1 MKKIYL
7 LSLIS
12 IMLGFSFSAL
22 AGTITMKTN
31 KAVGEKLSLA
41 LNGDMS
47 VNLTWGDGTTETF
60 ASNGQLREVTVKSES
75 LTITTDKDITA
86 LYVCEDGL
94 TELNVSAAPSLKR
107 LFCSDNALTQLDL
120 SRCTELTHLDC
131 QDNQLVGV
139 TIGSLK
145 IEHVNISGN
154 QLRST
159 GLKSNGVSNIKSLLC
174 AGNNMT
180 TISYLSSMTNMQ
192 TFLCQ
197 NNQLSS
203 LSISKCKALR
213 DLVAFNNQLVA
224 LNTPAL
230 PILFNLY
237 VDNNQLET
245 LDFSSNPGIQH
256 ISAGGNNLKE
266 LTWANKTNGVYDNVT
281 YVNLANNALFFNSFP
296 TIYNYSSRKYTMDAE
311 LTPQRPYHLMDA
323 ANINEAYAL
332 RETFVTN
339 GWTAGVNASLTLT
352 DANGATLESNTDYT
366 YRSGQL
372 TFLKAHPGVVISAES
387 RYYPDITLTTEP
399 FNVIDPTGI
408 SIVENENTI
417 DTGRIYDIQG
427 RQTLGLPSQK
437 GIYIVN
443 GKKIVIR

>member
-1 MKKIYL
+1 
-7 LSLIS
+7 
-12 IMLGFSFSAL
+12 
-22 AGTITMKTN
+22 
-31 KAVGEKLSLA
+31 
-41 LNGDMS
+41 
-47 VNLTWGDGTTETF
+47 
-60 ASNGQLREVTVKSES
+60 
-75 LTITTDKDITA
+75 
-86 LYVCEDGL
+86 
-94 TELNVSAAPSLKR
+94 
-107 LFCSDNALTQLDL
+107 
-120 SRCTELTHLDC
+120 
-131 QDNQLVGV
+131 
-139 TIGSLK
+139 
-145 IEHVNISGN
+145 
-154 QLRST
+154 
-159 GLKSNGVSNIKSLLC
+159 
-174 AGNNMT
+174 
-180 TISYLSSMTNMQ
+180 
-192 TFLCQ
+192 
-197 NNQLSS
+197 
-203 LSISKCKALR
+203 
-213 DLVAFNNQLVA
+213 
-224 LNTPAL
+224 
-230 PILFNLY
+230 
-237 VDNNQLET
+237 
-245 LDFSSNPGIQH
+245 
-256 ISAGGNNLKE
+256 
-266 LTWANKTNGVYDNVT
+266 NKTNGVYDNVT

-339 GWTAGVNASLTLT
+339 GWTAGVNAALTMK

-408 SIVENENTI
+408 SVVENENTI